1 MNVASLSAILK
12 SAFRFPVWNA
22 DADALIAP
30 DGSEVPLGGGSWDG
44 VLAKGTITTDQ
55 KVMDLSV
62 TWNNA
67 AVTFTGLKFN
77 VTNTASN
84 AASLLM
90 DLQVGGVSKF
100 SFTKSTFKIGS
111 FTTAAA
117 LASNSGAQWV
127 VGSAGVGYRISLEDQ
142 GTATG
147 LVAWSAGTPTIMI
160 DYTGATIQGT
170 SGALMFGATVTT
182 PDTYL
187 RRDAANTLALR
198 NSTNAQTFNIYNTYT
213 DASNYERLGI
223 SWSGNV
229 ISIKPVAA
237 GTGTVRELHISGL
250 PTANPGPGILWNNA
264 GTPAIGT

>member
-1 MNVASLSAILK
+1 MATSTVAKIVGGSTGGGGLADLVDDTSPQLGGNLDLNSHSITGSAGTLTTDVKVLDLSA
-12 SAFRFPVWNA
+12 
-22 DADALIAP
+22 
-30 DGSEVPLGGGSWDG
+30 
-44 VLAKGTITTDQ
+44 
-55 KVMDLSV
+55 

-67 AVTFTGLKFN
+67 GVTFTGLKFN
-77 VTNTASN
+77 VTDSASN

-90 DLQVGGVSKF
+90 DLQVGGASKF
-100 SFTKSTFKIGS
+100 SVTKAGAVYLGDG
-111 FTTAAA
+111 TAAA
-117 LASNSGAQWV
+117 PALSFGSQPTFGFYR
-127 VGSAGVGYRISLEDQ
+127 VGSGILDIVGSSNAYFRWNGASYVLGSSGSLNWTNAGAD
-142 GTATG
+142 GT
-147 LVAWSAGTPTIMI
+147 L
-160 DYTGATIQGT
+160 D
-170 SGALMFGATVTT
+170 
-182 PDTYL
+182 L
-187 RRDAANTLALR
+187 RLLRDAAGSLAQR

>member
-1 MNVASLSAILK
+1 MADTKISALAALTGAN
-12 SAFRFPVWNA
+12 SAPGDLLDIVDVSDTSMAATGTNKKITREELQTFG
-22 DADALIAP
+22 L
-30 DGSEVPLGGGSWDG
+30 
-44 VLAKGTITTDQ
+44 GTITTDK
-55 KVMDLSV
+55 KVLDLSV

-67 AVTFTGLKFN
+67 GVTFTGLKFS
-77 VTNTASN
+77 VTDTASN

-100 SFTKSTFKIGS
+100 SVDKTGKVI
-111 FTTAAA
+111 AAVG
-117 LASNSGAQWV
+117 ASPTNPTLTVAGGGGNSGFASSNGYDYFYTRA
-127 VGSAGVGYRISLEDQ
+127 GSPMLYFGYERIDLGNSSKVTWSSALG
-142 GTATG
+142 GTADVV
-147 LVAWSAGTPTIMI
+147 LN
-160 DYTGATIQGT
+160 
-170 SGALMFGATVTT
+170 
-182 PDTYL
+182 
-187 RRDAANTLALR
+187 RDAAATLALR